1 MQCTGR
7 GHVLQALEEMESGG
21 QTVHL
26 ILTKEGEEHPELT
39 DQIKRLG
46 VNVIEVTK
54 EDMWRM
60 RATDDEDPT
69 ILALI
74 GRAPHQEHLSG
85 LMESSGPVW
94 MMCGVAYA
102 SNLGLSIR
110 TAEASGAAGVVI
122 TPVASRRVQRSMGHF
137 SMGSDRFL
145 PVFWEDD
152 GEHVVVE
159 AKQAGR
165 PIFALETSGTTALR
179 EVEHIDRALWLV
191 GGEHDGIPD
200 RLLKKSD
207 AVISLPFGG
216 FVPSYNLQTA
226 MSVVAIEILHRKEVN
241 LD

>member
-7 GHVLQALEEMESGG
+7 EHVIQALDDMESGG
-21 QTVHL
+21 QEVHL
-26 ILTKEGEEHPELT
+26 ILMKEGEEHPGLT
-39 DQIKRLG
+39 ERIERLD
-46 VNVIEVTK
+46 VKVIEVTE

-60 RATDDEDPT
+60 RATNDGDPT

-74 GRAPHQEHLSG
+74 GREPYQEHLSG
-85 LMESSGPVW
+85 LMKSSGPVW

-152 GEHVVVE
+152 GENVVME

-179 EVEHIDRALWLV
+179 EVEHIDQALWLV

-200 RLLKKSD
+200 NLLKKSD

-226 MSVVAIEILHRKEVN
+226 MSAVAIEILHREE
-241 LD
+241 LSRD

>member
-1 MQCTGR
+1 MQRTGR
-7 GHVLQALEEMESGG
+7 EHVLQALDEMAAGG
-21 QTVHL
+21 HVVHL
-26 ILTKEGEEHPELT
+26 ILVKEGEDQPGLAERLEHL
-39 DQIKRLG
+39 
-46 VNVIEVTK
+46 NVKLIEVTK

-60 RATDDEDPT
+60 RATDKGDPT
-69 ILALI
+69 ILALV
-74 GRAPHQEHLSG
+74 GREPHQEHLSG
-85 LMESSGPVW
+85 LMNSPGPIW

-152 GEHVVVE
+152 ASHVITE

-165 PIFALETSGTTALR
+165 PIFALETTGTTPLK
-179 EVEHIDRALWLV
+179 EINQIDSALWLI
-191 GGEHDGIPD
+191 GGEHDGIPPE
-200 RLLKKSD
+200 LLKESD

-226 MSVVAIEILHRKEVN
+226 MSVVAIEILHRGQFN
-241 LD
+241 HD